1 MVNVPRLI
9 ADMITDPD
17 RLECR
22 TDKVSTRMR
31 TQRVKATMQH
41 LDTHA
46 FIDFTVEVY
55 RYPGV
60 ITVDTFDDF
69 VVGYDIVPKGPMQLV
84 ESSAAQLADYELVYG
99 VLLLHGRLWREPLQE
114 AMKARVLTL
123 H

>member
-60 ITVDTFDDF
+60 ITVDTSDDF

-84 ESSAAQLADYELVYG
+84 EPSAAQLADYELVYG

-114 AMKARVLTL
+114 AMKASVLTL